1 MVITVYSSEQCK
13 IIYTNF
19 QKLKDPMCWP
29 IFTFPFAALYGLDC
43 LILSFV
49 VCLNGQIN
57 MMFSGLIFSYFV
69 ILTSS
74 FRHRSLSVY
83 QLRFITL
90 DGVCAARVS
99 AILHYMLNL
108 NTLHL
113 FTILVAAHTHTHTH
127 THTHQTSRHVRLVAC
142 PQKKSVLLFQLLTA
156 ACSCGR
162 LLLHCLTAR
171 FLFFPLSPFYTQQR
185 PQYSPL
191 SQQRP
196 SRTPVSAPPKDV
208 SRPVSTWRRL
218 QVLCLFS

>member
-113 FTILVAAHTHTHTH
+113 FTILVAAHTHTHTSDK
-127 THTHQTSRHVRLVAC
+127 QTCAPRGMSSKEVSVAVPAPHRC
-142 PQKKSVLLFQLLTA
+142 MLLWSSPA
-156 ACSCGR
+156 ALPNST
-162 LLLHCLTAR
+162 LPLFSPFPLLHSAEASILPVISAEALTDTSVCTSKGCVKAGKYLEKTASFVFI
-171 FLFFPLSPFYTQQR
+171 FLVVFT
-185 PQYSPL
+185 
-191 SQQRP
+191 
-196 SRTPVSAPPKDV
+196 
-208 SRPVSTWRRL
+208 
-218 QVLCLFS
+218 